1 MANHGKKYIAALEK
15 AGNRHNPIS
24 IDQAFE
30 KVKSIAYAKFNE
42 SVDVSLNLG
51 INAVKGDQVV
61 RGSVVLP
68 HSAGKKVRV
77 IVFAK
82 GDYAE
87 QALKAG
93 ADVVGSDDLIKK
105 IEDGWLDFEYAVA
118 TPDVM
123 GAVGR
128 LAKILGPKG
137 LLPNKKVGT
146 VTFDVADVV
155 TDLKRGKAFFKNDKQ
170 GIVHFSI
177 GKVSFDVAQL
187 RDNFNALLKAVFAAK
202 PAAAKGK
209 YIKRVSVSSTMGV
222 GIFVNADELVRS

>member
-1 MANHGKKYIAALEK
+1 MARHGKKYTHALEK
-15 AGNRHNPIS
+15 AGDRHNPLL
-24 IDQAFE
+24 IDQALE

-42 SVDVSLNLG
+42 SIDVSLNLG

-61 RGSVVLP
+61 RGSVILP
-68 HSAGKKVRV
+68 HGAGKKVRV

-93 ADVVGSDDLIKK
+93 ADVVGADDLIKK
-105 IEDGWLDFEYAVA
+105 IEDGWLDFEFAVA

-123 GAVGR
+123 GAVGK
-128 LAKILGPKG
+128 LAKILGPRG

-155 TDLKRGKAFFKNDKQ
+155 TDLKKGKAFFKNDKQ

-177 GKVSFDVAQL
+177 GKVSFDLAQL
-187 RDNFNALLKAVFAAK
+187 RDNYNALLKAVFAAK

-209 YIKRVSVSSTMGV
+209 YLKRVSVSSTMGV

>member
-1 MANHGKKYIAALEK
+1 MAKHGKKYITALEK

-24 IDQAFE
+24 VDQAFE

-61 RGSVVLP
+61 RGSVILP
-68 HSAGKKVRV
+68 HGAGKKVRV

-128 LAKILGPKG
+128 LAKILGPRG

-155 TDLKRGKAFFKNDKQ
+155 TDLKRGKSFFKNDKQ